1 MANKFQLRGP
11 HNDNWTTVSELDY
24 NQSSFEKRT
33 IDDRK
38 PTHIACRRWFQKTY
52 GNTYFSSYVS
62 FDDGSTE
69 QIIAFEYGYGDHC
82 LDQSLK
88 ALAKA
93 GYVELPAPYSN
104 GCSSYNTTVFLR
116 EVVNV
121 SYDVTDV
128 QRKRDL

>member
-1 MANKFQLRGP
+1 MK
-11 HNDNWTTVSELDY
+11 
-24 NQSSFEKRT
+24 
-33 IDDRK
+33 K
-38 PTHIACRRWFQKTY
+38 PAHIACRRWFQKTY
-52 GNTYFSSYVS
+52 GNTYFSSHVS

-82 LDQSLK
+82 LDQTLK
-88 ALAKA
+88 ALAEQ
-93 GYVELPAPYSN
+93 GYAQLPV
-104 GCSSYNTTVFLR
+104 SYNTTVFLR